1 MKAKLLPQMLLL
13 SVFLHYRVR
22 QNQNMFKEP
31 SFGTP
36 RGLSTFLLTLILR
49 TTPIDVFRDYFSFS
63 HFWGDFLL
71 PLEQKTNFIK
81 ICTKFGVKQAIILL
95 SECTSLLLRSKPQ
108 QRSCLHF
115 FKIFKKQPA
124 L

>member
-1 MKAKLLPQMLLL
+1 MKANLPPEMLLL
-13 SVFLHYRVR
+13 SIFLHYKVR
-22 QNQNMFKEP
+22 QNQNMFKET

-36 RGLSTFLLTLILR
+36 RGLLTFLLTLILR
-49 TTPIDVFRDYFSFS
+49 TTPIEVFRNYFSFS

-81 ICTKFGVKQAIILL
+81 ICTKYGVKQAIILL
-95 SECTSLLLRSKPQ
+95 SECTSLLLSSKPV
-108 QRSCLHF
+108 QRNCLQF
-115 FKIFKKQPA
+115 FKIFKKQSA